1 MVIIPVKD
9 INGFTLYRR
18 KRLGEKI
25 PLYVAY
31 PTTGSYPDAD
41 IAPMQGEYKS
51 IRDAERDLDPGPAE
65 FKVTAHIKV
74 ARVWIDD
81 GFCRKTLEERL
92 REFIEEEMLD
102 FSVEGEVT
110 VRLKIK

>member
-1 MVIIPVKD
+1 MVIISVKD

-18 KRLGEKI
+18 KRMGEKI
-25 PLYVAY
+25 PLYCAY
-31 PTTGSYPDAD
+31 DDKMYA
-41 IAPMQGEYKS
+41 GEFKS
-51 IRDAERDLDPGPAE
+51 IRDAERKLNPGPAE

-74 ARVWIDD
+74 ARIWIDD
-81 GFCRKTLEERL
+81 GFCRETLEESL
-92 REFIEEEMLD
+92 REFIEEKMIS